1 MVLFWCVPALGVDV
15 GVGVA
20 VDIGV
25 VDVIVDNIG
34 VVDVIVGN
42 IGVVDVIVGGAVS
55 PNVVLRENVLF
66 VSRPSM
72 DRKTLAVVF
81 NGEPV

>member
-1 MVLFWCVPALGVDV
+1 MLLFWCLPALGVDV
-15 GVGVA
+15 GVGMA

-25 VDVIVDNIG
+25 VN
-34 VVDVIVGN
+34 VIVGN
-42 IGVVDVIVGGAVS
+42 IGVVNVIVGGAVS

>member
-34 VVDVIVGN
+34 VVDI
-42 IGVVDVIVGGAVS
+42 IIGGAVS

>member
-1 MVLFWCVPALGVDV
+1 MLLFWGLPALGVDI
-15 GVGVA
+15 GVDVT

-25 VDVIVDNIG
+25 VDVMVDNID
-34 VVDVIVGN
+34 VVDI
-42 IGVVDVIVGGAVS
+42 IIGGAVS

-72 DRKTLAVVF
+72 ERKTLAVVF
-81 NGEPV
+81 DGEPV